1 MHAPETQDLDTTK
14 NLSLLPEKEKRNG
27 RIVMVRS
34 WPP

>member
-1 MHAPETQDLDTTK
+1 MKAQETKDLDNTK